1 MVTGLRVTVIMKINS
16 VVNPDYNILSIQVSL
31 DGFSFYIENEL
42 LQSRLSEE
50 YIAFSEAFTP
60 EKTLEEIQK
69 IFEKFSELKE
79 PFKKVNV
86 VYHNELYAFVPA
98 TLFDE
103 NHLTDY
109 LKYNTKIL
117 KTDFA
122 VYDEIKKHDLV
133 NVFIPFANIN
143 NFFFDNFGSFTYN
156 HGMSILVNAILDK
169 AAIDGQNRMVAHVG
183 QSTFDL
189 VVYKDNNLLLGNTF
203 SYTSPED
210 FLYYILFCAEQLDL
224 NPDEVELELIGN
236 IEEGDALHTI
246 IYTYVRN
253 ISIQSSSEKTNSKFK
268 RNSFFIEHLD

>member
-1 MVTGLRVTVIMKINS
+1 VKINS

-42 LQSRLSEE
+42 LQSRLSQE
-50 YIAFSEAFTP
+50 YIPFSETFTP
-60 EKTLEEIQK
+60 EKTLEEIEK
-69 IFEKFSELKE
+69 IFEEFTQLQES
-79 PFKKVNV
+79 FKKVNV

-122 VYDEIKKHDLV
+122 VYDEINEYDLV

-156 HGMSILVNAILDK
+156 HGMSIFVKNVLDK
-169 AAIDGQNRMVAHVG
+169 AVIDDGKDKMVAHVG
-183 QSTFDL
+183 HSTFDL
-189 VVYKDNNLLLGNTF
+189 IVHKDNNLLLGNTF
-203 SYTSPED
+203 SYSTPAD
-210 FLYYILFCAEQLDL
+210 FLYYILFCAEQLNL
-224 NPDEVELELIGN
+224 NPDEVALELIGD
-236 IEEGDALHTI
+236 IEEGDAL
-246 IYTYVRN
+246 YTVLYEYIRN
-253 ISIQSSSEKTNSKFK
+253 IKIQNTEKEDSDFT